1 MASTMGTARG
11 RTQGSW
17 RPRPLRVVSSW
28 GSAVTVSCSDMMVAT
43 GLKATLKVMGSPL
56 EMPPW
61 TPPER
66 LEVVRTLP
74 SCMRKASL

>member
-1 MASTMGTARG
+1 M
-11 RTQGSW
+11 
-17 RPRPLRVVSSW
+17 
-28 GSAVTVSCSDMMVAT
+28 TVSCSDMMVAT